1 MDTYE
6 EVLRCLGRIEGRLIE
21 FLCWIPTVAG
31 TIATVYRSRIP
42 WWKIPPFPLMV
53 PFLLATTPCTA

>member
-42 WWKIPPFPLMV
+42 GGRSRLFR
-53 PFLLATTPCTA
+53 